1 MKHLIRYL
9 RDQRGIETLEWILIG
24 ALITAVALV
33 LYPGQLQTG
42 LSTVIGDIVTAIT
55 GIV

>member
-1 MKHLIRYL
+1 MQHLMRYL

>member
-1 MKHLIRYL
+1 MQNLIRYL